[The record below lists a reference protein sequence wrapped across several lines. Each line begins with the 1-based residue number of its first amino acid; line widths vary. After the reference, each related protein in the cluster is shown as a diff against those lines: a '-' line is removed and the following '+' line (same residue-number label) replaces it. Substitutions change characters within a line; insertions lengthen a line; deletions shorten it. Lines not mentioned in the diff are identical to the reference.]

1 MQLAKK
7 GPESRD
13 SLTVCGPYAIFIS
26 VKRFLTVTIS
36 LALVSCASKK
46 ATDPVGPGGGTNTA
60 TVTFSGGSILAEIAA
75 SASARGTGLMA
86 RSAASIGANGG
97 MLFVYPTDQ
106 DPNTVG
112 FYMVSTPTPL
122 SIIFIDANM
131 KVMNGADM
139 APNTSTIHQAAGP
152 FRYALE
158 ANLGWFD
165 AHGVKVG
172 NTVSFTLPTG
182 TIVSPCCP

>member
-1 MQLAKK
+1 MKK

-13 SLTVCGPYAIFIS
+13 SLTVCGPYAIFII
-26 VKRFLTVTIS
+26 VKRIVTVA
-36 LALVSCASKK
+36 LALSLVSCASQK
-46 ATDPVGPGGGTNTA
+46 ATDPIGPGGGTNT
-60 TVTFSGGSILAEIAA
+60 VTIAFSGGSILAEIAA
-75 SASARGTGLMA
+75 SPATRSTGLKA
-86 RSAASIGANGG
+86 RSAASIGTNGG
-97 MLFVYPTDQ
+97 MLFIYPTDV
-106 DPNTVG
+106 DPNSIG
-112 FYMVSTPTPL
+112 FYMVDTPTPL

-139 APNTSTIHQAAGP
+139 APNTSTLHQAAGP

-165 AHGVKVG
+165 AHGVKLG
-172 NTVSFTLPTG
+172 NTINFTLPAG